1 MTENTNNTAQT
12 APKKKSKWLRKT
24 FKWFFILMILLIILI
39 VGAVYYVIHYF
50 DWQSKVRDM
59 VHIYGSQVVG
69 TDVNIGRIDIS
80 LKNGQ
85 GAVSDITVGNPKGYS
100 KDLIINLGTVAVKVD
115 TDSVMKALKETAK
128 KSGPKVKTIV
138 IDEIRVTKPEVTYE
152 LMNFNKNNADDVL
165 ANIKQN
171 TASSAKKE
179 EPKPADKD
187 APQYNVAIKKV
198 VVEDGTATVAAGL
211 LGVSQSLSIN
221 LPTITINNVGT
232 EKQGVSIEAGLARL
246 FKEILGATVTAVK
259 NTDLSGLLSGV
270 GDLANGAVDAATG
283 AAGAAVDTA
292 GKAAGAATDAA
303 GAAVNGVT
311 DGVKSIGNGIGGLFK

>member
-1 MTENTNNTAQT
+1 MTENTNNNAQT

-24 FKWFFILMILLIILI
+24 FKWFFMLMILLIILI

-128 KSGPKVKTIV
+128 KTGPKVKTII
-138 IDEIRVTKPEVTYE
+138 IDEIRVSKPEVTYE
-152 LMNFNKNNADDVL
+152 LMNFNKNNADDIL
-165 ANIKQN
+165 ANIKKN

-179 EPKPADKD
+179 EKPVDKD

-259 NTDLSGLLSGV
+259 NTDLSGLLNGV
-270 GDLANGAVDAATG
+270 GDLANGAVNAATG